1 MRRIRL
7 YLDEEIWKALSIRAR
22 QLRAPISEL
31 IRQAVEEKYAPRT
44 IRSHAMQAVVGLWK
58 DRSDL
63 PDTDSHVRCL
73 RKSKQLTSISSR
85 KLF

>member
-1 MRRIRL
+1 MRL
-7 YLDEEIWKALSIRAR
+7 YLDEEIWNALSIRAR
-22 QLRAPISEL
+22 RLRAPISEL

-44 IRSHAMQAVVGLWK
+44 IRSHTMQAVVGLWK

-63 PDTDSHVRCL
+63 PDTDSDVRRL
-73 RKSKQLTSISSR
+73 RKGKQLTSISSR